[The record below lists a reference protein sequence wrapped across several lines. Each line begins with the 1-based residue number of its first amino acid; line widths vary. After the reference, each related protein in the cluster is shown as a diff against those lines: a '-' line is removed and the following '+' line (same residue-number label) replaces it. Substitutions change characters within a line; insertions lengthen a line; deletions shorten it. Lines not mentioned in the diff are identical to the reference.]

1 MRGSRHEH
9 EAVLARTLRHGTR
22 ALYEDPA
29 LYDAFYRR
37 RSRDVRFYVALA
49 AKHGGPVLELGAGT
63 ARVAAAIAS
72 EGIEVVGVEDV
83 PEMLARAR
91 TRLDRLPAAA
101 RARVTLVHADLRRI
115 ALRRRFPLVI
125 VPFCTLMH
133 FYDTKDVLA
142 ALAACRRHLAP
153 GGRLVFDV
161 LMPDPKRLAQDPGRL
176 YAAGHVVVREHGARY
191 RLREASHY
199 DAVRQIRT
207 TVFVLDPVRGRGGRG
222 ARRAIP
228 VAQRQFFPAELE
240 LLLRTAGFAIEHRD
254 GDFEGGPLDDDS
266 ESQVVIARAAPRRPT
281 AASR

>member
-1 MRGSRHEH
+1 MRGSRRDH
-9 EAVLARTLRHGTR
+9 EAVLLRTLRHGTR

-49 AKHGGPVLELGAGT
+49 TKHGGPVLELGAGT

-72 EGIEVVGVEDV
+72 AGIEVVGVEAV

-101 RARVTLVHADLRRI
+101 RARVTLVRADLRRLG
-115 ALRRRFPLVI
+115 LRRRFPLVI

-133 FYDTKDVLA
+133 FYNTKDVLA

-161 LMPDPKRLAQDPGRL
+161 LMPDAKRLAQDPGRL
-176 YAAGHVVVREHGARY
+176 YAAGHVVVREHGTRY

-199 DAVRQIRT
+199 DAVHQVRT
-207 TVFVLDPVRGRGGRG
+207 TVFVLDRVSGRGGRG
-222 ARRAIP
+222 GRDARRAIP
-228 VAQRQFFPAELE
+228 VAQRQFFPAELA
-240 LLLRTAGFAIEHRD
+240 LLLRTAGFSIERRD

-266 ESQVVIARAAPRRPT
+266 ESQVVIARAVPRRP
-281 AASR
+281 